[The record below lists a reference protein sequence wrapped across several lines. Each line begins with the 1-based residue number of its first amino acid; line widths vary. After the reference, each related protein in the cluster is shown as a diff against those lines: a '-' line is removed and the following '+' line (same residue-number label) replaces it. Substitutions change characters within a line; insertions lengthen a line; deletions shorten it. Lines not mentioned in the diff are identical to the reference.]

1 MKNYENKIYI
11 ITVIRYF
18 GERRIKM
25 KSIYFEVYNGYY
37 LTDISLKKGKIQYSL
52 NEDDRLWF
60 SEEDATNI
68 ENILRLSNNLPYAR
82 CVDKEFPK
90 LLNNLKAK
98 GVIDDAYISS
108 CYRCYCD

>member
-37 LTDISLKKGKIQYSL
+37 LTGISLKTGEIKYSL

-68 ENILRLSNNLPYAR
+68 ENILRNELSYAR
-82 CVDKEFPK
+82 CVDKEFPM
-90 LLNNLKAK
+90 LLNNLKTK
-98 GVIDDAYISS
+98 GIIDDEYISL
-108 CYRCYCD
+108 CYRCYGN